1 MNDVNTTLQWA
12 GVFLSYSQK
21 VKNRLA
27 TMKAIRCLGD
37 IFAAQDDADTA
48 LHLFEVAL
56 EGFTRMGVHGCR
68 GECMIRMSSTFEKR
82 SETDMSVSL
91 LRAARLLFERSAQRR
106 EMEWV
111 DLKLAMTTSQ

>member
-12 GVFLSYSQK
+12 GLFLAYSRK

-27 TMKAIRCLGD
+27 TMKAIWCLGD
-37 IFAAQDDADTA
+37 VFAAHDDADTA

-56 EGFTRMGVHGCR
+56 DGFTNMGVHGCK
-68 GECMIRMSSTFEKR
+68 GECMTRMSSIFEKR
-82 SETDMSVSL
+82 RETDMSVSL
-91 LRAARLLFERSAQRR
+91 LRAARPLFERSSQKR

-111 DLKLAMTTSQ
+111 DLKLATMASQ